1 MAMRNISDFLVRK
14 GVPSTPAAFQV
25 RAPSQ
30 QQGLIAAE
38 NHGEQT
44 FADLGAR
51 VGEGNETLRNLLLDT
66 DRRLLALDDLKEAF
80 RNLVE
85 PIGSALQTLEQE
97 KTDNV
102 ALRNSL
108 AELRASH
115 EILRAESLAF
125 ERKAVGSE
133 NDNENLRHQ
142 LAVAQQTARELES
155 DKADLTSDLIDA
167 RSEIANLT
175 SQLAQESA
183 NGRALAQANQ
193 ILADHG
199 SAADKRIVE
208 LQGEG
213 GLAREQALLLE
224 DDKSSLQAAL
234 EQTLAESARL
244 SRRLAESDGA
254 LTAARA
260 RLEQTEVS
268 LAESE
273 NERAALSA
281 ARDEANERHQSESYA
296 LNLRLEALRSRAA
309 TAEKLLT
316 EVRQSLVGRTED
328 IRAAER
334 KAVEASITRN
344 ATEKTVERLSTARD
358 VLDAKVKELEQ
369 ARAALTQRSNGLSE
383 SLKAREIS
391 LVHAEQKIKAL
402 SDRVEQLERDAGA
415 YRSKAEKRIDDLSQT
430 LQRERVELGV
440 ARGALETTRR
450 DYARLQRERLPERP
464 VEQASAALDQI
475 PEPAESK
482 EPAKS
487 KNGRSGGPAL
497 KAVETEPGGAGPEST
512 SPR

>member
-1 MAMRNISDFLVRK
+1 M
-14 GVPSTPAAFQV
+14 
-25 RAPSQ
+25 
-30 QQGLIAAE
+30 
-38 NHGEQT
+38 
-44 FADLGAR
+44 
-51 VGEGNETLRNLLLDT
+51 
-66 DRRLLALDDLKEAF
+66 
-80 RNLVE
+80 
-85 PIGSALQTLEQE
+85 
-97 KTDNV
+97 
-102 ALRNSL
+102 RNSL

-369 ARAALTQRSNGLSE
+369 ARAALTQRGNGLSE
-383 SLKAREIS
+383 NLKAREIS

-487 KNGRSGGPAL
+487 KNGRSAGPAL

>member
-1 MAMRNISDFLVRK
+1 MRNISDFLVRK
-14 GVPSTPAAFQV
+14 GVPSTPTTFQV
-25 RAPSQ
+25 RPPSQ
-30 QQGLIAAE
+30 QQGLIGAE
-38 NHGEQT
+38 NHSEQT

-85 PIGSALQTLEQE
+85 PISSALQTLEQE

-115 EILRAESLAF
+115 ETLRAESLAF
-125 ERKAVGSE
+125 ERKAVGLE

-155 DKADLTSDLIDA
+155 DKADLTSDLIAA

-213 GLAREQALLLE
+213 GLVREKALLLE

-234 EQTLAESARL
+234 DQTLAESARL

-260 RLEQTEVS
+260 RL
-268 LAESE
+268 
-273 NERAALSA
+273 RADGNQL
-281 ARDEANERHQSESYA
+281 
-296 LNLRLEALRSRAA
+296 
-309 TAEKLLT
+309 
-316 EVRQSLVGRTED
+316 GR
-328 IRAAER
+328 
-334 KAVEASITRN
+334 
-344 ATEKTVERLSTARD
+344 
-358 VLDAKVKELEQ
+358 
-369 ARAALTQRSNGLSE
+369 G
-383 SLKAREIS
+383 RE
-391 LVHAEQKIKAL
+391 
-402 SDRVEQLERDAGA
+402 
-415 YRSKAEKRIDDLSQT
+415 
-430 LQRERVELGV
+430 
-440 ARGALETTRR
+440 
-450 DYARLQRERLPERP
+450 
-464 VEQASAALDQI
+464 
-475 PEPAESK
+475 
-482 EPAKS
+482 
-487 KNGRSGGPAL
+487 
-497 KAVETEPGGAGPEST
+497 
-512 SPR
+512 